1 MGFGLALFGLPLLT
15 LGLTPG
21 RETLGLQN
29 ALLCYLMLVVAIATV
44 GGLGPAA
51 VASVL
56 GFALLNWFFTPPLH
70 TFSISDR
77 QDFLTLVAFAA
88 VAGVISVLVD
98 LANRRRIDAQ
108 QARSEAEA
116 LSRMAAIVLREPDPV
131 SELMRD
137 LVGALDLDGAAVIVP
152 TRDGWRVEAGAGAAP
167 PRSPVD
173 GDYSVELSEGAT
185 LVLRGVGSAPG
196 DHRLVDAVTV
206 QLGIAL
212 ERRRLHAEAA
222 TAEALAKTD
231 ELRTAL
237 LAAVGHDLRTP
248 LASIKTA
255 ASSLLAGDVDL
266 DESVQLELLE
276 TIDTEADRLNGL
288 VGNLLDMSRIQTGSV
303 IVQLRP
309 VWLEEVVAE
318 AAATLPS
325 SDLVTIDL
333 DDGLPAV
340 LADAVLLERVVANLL
355 VNAMK
360 HSPPDAGVRVGA
372 GRAGERIEL
381 RVVDRGLGIPED
393 DRLRVFKPFQR
404 LGDNPDGS
412 GVGLGLAV
420 ANGFVTAMDGEI
432 GVEDTPGGG
441 CTMVVSLPV
450 FGPATP
456 SADTP

>member
-1 MGFGLALFGLPLLT
+1 
-15 LGLTPG
+15 
-21 RETLGLQN
+21 
-29 ALLCYLMLVVAIATV
+29 
-44 GGLGPAA
+44 
-51 VASVL
+51 
-56 GFALLNWFFTPPLH
+56 
-70 TFSISDR
+70 
-77 QDFLTLVAFAA
+77 
-88 VAGVISVLVD
+88 
-98 LANRRRIDAQ
+98 
-108 QARSEAEA
+108 
-116 LSRMAAIVLREPDPV
+116 
-131 SELMRD
+131 
-137 LVGALDLDGAAVIVP
+137 
-152 TRDGWRVEAGAGAAP
+152 
-167 PRSPVD
+167 
-173 GDYSVELSEGAT
+173 
-185 LVLRGVGSAPG
+185 
-196 DHRLVDAVTV
+196 
-206 QLGIAL
+206 
-212 ERRRLHAEAA
+212 
-222 TAEALAKTD
+222 
-231 ELRTAL
+231 
-237 LAAVGHDLRTP
+237 
-248 LASIKTA
+248 
-255 ASSLLAGDVDL
+255 LAGDVDL